1 MCLKEPQKRKT
12 ELHMQHLVVSQFKT
26 GLRHLSFCG
35 ENSGSYSL
43 LPVRRQGHRHSDLI
57 SKKFRSEEKK
67 GDIS

>member
-1 MCLKEPQKRKT
+1 MPERATKEKNLTSYAAFGGVAIQN
-12 ELHMQHLVVSQFKT
+12 
-26 GLRHLSFCG
+26 RHLSFCG

>member
-1 MCLKEPQKRKT
+1 MPERATKEKNLTSYAAFGGVAIQNRIAASFFLWRK
-12 ELHMQHLVVSQFKT
+12 
-26 GLRHLSFCG
+26 LR
-35 ENSGSYSL
+35 SYSL

>member
-1 MCLKEPQKRKT
+1 MPERATKEKNLTSYAAFGGVAIQNRIAA
-12 ELHMQHLVVSQFKT
+12 SF
-26 GLRHLSFCG
+26 FCG

>member
-1 MCLKEPQKRKT
+1 MPERATKEENLTSYAAFGGVAIQNRIA
-12 ELHMQHLVVSQFKT
+12 V
-26 GLRHLSFCG
+26 SFCG